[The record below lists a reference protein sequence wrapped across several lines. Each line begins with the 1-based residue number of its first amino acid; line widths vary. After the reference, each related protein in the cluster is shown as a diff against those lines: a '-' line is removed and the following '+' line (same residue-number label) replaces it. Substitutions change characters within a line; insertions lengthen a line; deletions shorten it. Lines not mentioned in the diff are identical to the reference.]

1 MDTKYQLR
9 KAAGCYWLLDM
20 AQSGLD
26 YKRPV
31 PLNESGAR
39 IWQLMAD
46 EGKEPGQA
54 AKVMAQEY
62 GIAVTDALSDI
73 RQFMEQLKKQGIM
86 Y

>member
-1 MDTKYQLR
+1 MDAKYQLR

-20 AQSGLD
+20 TQSGLD

-46 EGKEPGQA
+46 EGSKIEQA
-54 AKVMAQEY
+54 AQVMAQEY
-62 GIAVTDALSDI
+62 GIAASDALLDI
-73 RQFMEQLKKQGIM
+73 RQFMEQLKKQGIKC
-86 Y
+86 